1 MLSSDED
8 EESDDVS
15 SSGTVSRLDNVSPRP
30 ADSAHSSP
38 APSGGRVEAAV
49 KAAGEHEDPSS
60 DFFTQISQRSLVPR
74 RKSMKDPVSSITSY
88 VVFFCLSAGFWSS

>member
-8 EESDDVS
+8 EESDVS
-15 SSGTVSRLDNVSPRP
+15 SSGTVSRLDSVSPRP

-38 APSGGRVEAAV
+38 VPSGGRVEAAV

-60 DFFTQISQRSLVPR
+60 DFFTQTSQRNLVPR
-74 RKSMKDPVSSITSY
+74 RKSMKDPVSSVTS
-88 VVFFCLSAGFWSS
+88 